1 MTIQPPKVV
10 LRIGSHAEKEYFE
23 QMARFLDGMMFGGN
37 LLEITPAATFSL
49 VYAVGKKRGATLPFF
64 LDPMTYCFGP
74 YIDPTSGR
82 KRIDLNALKS
92 KRKDRKTKKEIFAVK
107 DSYTALASNL
117 GSAFEAAVKHGAA
130 VDISVVTPSERDK
143 MCKGVVD
150 YQMLRMG
157 QIRAVEVEI
166 DDEEKDALAAVDKP
180 AVVFAP
186 YFFIHESWAKDGL
199 DAAIDLARRT
209 AALKPEVPVH
219 AVVCADHAV
228 LRSAAHVQYLIT
240 HLPTTGIGGVWL
252 WFDGFSEHEAPL
264 DELVNFRKLV
274 KGLGGKMEV
283 FNLHGGYYSLLL
295 AHDGLT
301 GISHGVGYGEQKPVA
316 QVIGAAAP
324 TVRYYLPPISKRV
337 GVPDVQRC
345 LPDVGITTAAEFF
358 AKVCGCQICKGVIGN
373 DLARFAAFGEMHRAS
388 ATAQRD
394 SQTPAAAKMCRFHFL
409 LNRFKE
415 PKAVANLAAAD
426 RSKHVTT
433 NAKPWRDCFPLRSHL
448 GAPGER
454 GYIELWAEAL
464 NTAM

>member
-1 MTIQPPKVV
+1 MTVTPPKII

-23 QMARFLDGMMFGGN
+23 QLARFLDGMMFGGN

-49 VYAVGKKRGATLPFF
+49 VYAVGTKRGSTVPFY

-74 YIDPTSGR
+74 YIDPATGR

-107 DSYTALASNL
+107 DSYSALATKL
-117 GSAFEAAVKHGAA
+117 GSHFEAAVKHGAA
-130 VDISVVTPSERDK
+130 VDISVIVPSERDK
-143 MCKGVVD
+143 LCKGVMD
-150 YQMLRMG
+150 YQLRRMSE
-157 QIRAVEVEI
+157 IRQAEVEI
-166 DDEEKDALAAVDKP
+166 DDDEAQALSAVDKP
-180 AVVFAP
+180 AIVFAP
-186 YFFIHESWAKDGL
+186 YFFIHDSWAKDGL

-209 AALKPEVPVH
+209 ATLKPAVPVH
-219 AVVCADHAV
+219 AVICANHAV
-228 LRSAAHVQYLIT
+228 LRSTAHVQRLISE
-240 HLPTTGIGGVWL
+240 LPGTTVSGVWL

-274 KGLGGKMEV
+274 SGLSGKMQV

-324 TVRYYLPPISKRV
+324 TVRYYLPPIAKRV

-345 LPDVGITTAAEFF
+345 FPDVGITTAADFF
-358 AKVCGCQICKGVIGN
+358 SKVCNCQICKGVIGS
-373 DLARFAAFGEMHRAS
+373 DLARFGAFGEMHRAS
-388 ATAQRD
+388 ATASRD

-415 PKAVANLAAAD
+415 PKAVASLAAAA
-426 RSKHVTT
+426 RSAHVSGM
-433 NAKPWRDCFPLRSHL
+433 AKPWRDCYPLRRHL
-448 GAPGER
+448 NEPGAK
-454 GYIELWAEAL
+454 GYIELWADAL
-464 NTAM
+464 SSPI